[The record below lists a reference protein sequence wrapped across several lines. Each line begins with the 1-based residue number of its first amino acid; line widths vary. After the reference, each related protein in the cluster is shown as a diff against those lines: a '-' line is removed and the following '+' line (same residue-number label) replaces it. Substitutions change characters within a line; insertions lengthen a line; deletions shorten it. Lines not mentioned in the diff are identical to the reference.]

1 MAAPNRADRTYGNWR
16 KPRSPG
22 LGKLGLLGTMI
33 LLGGLVAVVLSM
45 MFAGLIAAGVV
56 ALILA
61 VVLTPLLIQDRH
73 GRTALQAATARIAWW
88 RGRSAGQHLYR
99 SGPLGVVPRGTHRL
113 PGLLAASRV
122 VDAHDSY
129 GRPFALIVLPQVG
142 HYTVVFE
149 CGADGASLVDQDQI
163 DTWVAY
169 WAQWLSTLSFEPGLV
184 AASVTVETAPDLGH
198 RLNREVRGNL
208 DPGAPALAK
217 KVLEQIVHK
226 YPAGSAQVSTR
237 VALTYAAAPR
247 PGTKKRSQEEMAREI
262 GARLP
267 GLARNLA
274 MTGAG
279 TARALSAA
287 QLSEAV
293 RVAYDPAAQ
302 ALLED
307 SHAAGEQ
314 LDWNDAGPAATQEA
328 WDHLAHDSGVSIT
341 WAMSEAPRG
350 EVLSNVMTGLVAPHQ
365 DISRKRVTFLYR
377 PYDPGTAATLVE
389 RDRKDARFRIT
400 NNNAAARDTVA
411 VAAADQSAR
420 EEAKGA
426 GLIRFAMLVTATVRS
441 KEELPA
447 AAAAIDTLAPPAR
460 VQLRRVYGAQASAFA
475 AALPLGIVLP
485 DHLQVPALVREAM

>member
-1 MAAPNRADRTYGNWR
+1 
-16 KPRSPG
+16 
-22 LGKLGLLGTMI
+22 MI
-33 LLGGLVAVVLSM
+33 LLGGLVAVVTSM
-45 MFAGLIAAGVV
+45 MFFGLIVAGAVGG
-56 ALILA
+56 ILA
-61 VVLTPLLIQDRH
+61 VVLTPLMIQDRH
-73 GRTALQAATARIAWW
+73 GRTALQAATARLAWW
-88 RGRSAGQHLYR
+88 RGRSKGQHLYR
-99 SGPLGVVPRGTHRL
+99 SGPLGIAARGSCRL

-129 GRPFALIVLPQVG
+129 RQPFAMLVMPQVG

-149 CGADGASLVDQDQI
+149 CGADGAALVDQDQV
-163 DTWVAY
+163 DTWVAH
-169 WAQWLSTLSFEPGLV
+169 WGQWLSALSFEPGLV

-198 RLNREVRGNL
+198 RLNHEVVTNR
-208 DPGAPALAK
+208 DEGAPDLAK
-217 KVLEQIVHK
+217 DVLQQIVQN

-247 PGTKKRSQEEMAREI
+247 PGAKKRSLEEMAREI

-267 GLARNLA
+267 GLARSLA

-279 TARALSAA
+279 SARAMSAA
-287 QLSEAV
+287 QLAGAV

-307 SHAAGEQ
+307 VKGQVED
-314 LDWNDAGPAATQEA
+314 LTWDDAGPVGAQEH
-328 WDHLAHDSGVSIT
+328 WDHYTHDSGVSIT
-341 WAMSEAPRG
+341 WGMSEAPRG

-400 NNNAAARDTVA
+400 SANAAARDTVE

-426 GLIRFAMLVTATVRS
+426 GLVRFAMLVTATVRS
-441 KEELPA
+441 AKELPA

-460 VQLRRVYGAQASAFA
+460 VQLRRMYGAQASSFA
-475 AALPLGIVLP
+475 AALPLGVVLP
-485 DHLQVPALVREAM
+485 EHLRVPALVREAL

>member
-1 MAAPNRADRTYGNWR
+1 MAVASRTERTYGNWR

-22 LGKLGLLGTMI
+22 IGKLGLLGTMI
-33 LLGGLVAVVLSM
+33 LVCGLVATVISMMLFGLIGGLVIAV
-45 MFAGLIAAGVV
+45 IV
-56 ALILA
+56 AT
-61 VVLTPLLIQDRH
+61 VLTPLLIQDRH

-88 RGRSAGQHLYR
+88 RGRSRGQHLYR
-99 SGPLGVVPRGTHRL
+99 SGPLGIIARGTCHL
-113 PGLLAASRV
+113 PGLLAMSRV

-129 GRPFALIVLPQVG
+129 GQPFAIVVMPQTG
-142 HYTVVFE
+142 HYTVVLE
-149 CGADGASLVDQDQI
+149 CGADGAALVDQDQV

-169 WAQWLSTLSFEPGLV
+169 WGQWLAALSFEPGLV

-198 RLNREVRGNL
+198 RLGREVHSNL
-208 DPGAPALAK
+208 SPQAPQLAK
-217 KVLEQIVHK
+217 DVLHQVVQN
-226 YPAGSAQVSTR
+226 YPSGSAQVSTR
-237 VALTYAAAPR
+237 VALTYSAIPK
-247 PGTKKRSQEEMAREI
+247 PGAKKRSLEEMAREI

-267 GLARNLA
+267 GLSRNLA

-279 TARALSAA
+279 TARALTAR

-307 SHAAGEQ
+307 ASDEE
-314 LDWNDAGPAATQEA
+314 LDWNDAGPAATQEY
-328 WDHLAHDSGVSIT
+328 WDHYVHDSGVSIT

-350 EVLSNVMTGLVAPHQ
+350 EVLSNVMTGLVSPHQ

-400 NNNAAARDTVA
+400 GNNAAARDAVA
-411 VAAADQSAR
+411 VAAADQTAR

-426 GLIRFAMLVTATVRS
+426 GLVRFAMLVTATVRS
-441 KEELPA
+441 SDELPA

-460 VQLRRVYGAQASAFA
+460 VQLRRVYGSQASAFA
-475 AALPLGIVLP
+475 AALPLGVVLP
-485 DHLQVPALVREAM
+485 SHLQVPALIREAL